1 MEQNIFLLVFAFL
14 TALLIGAAAL
24 VTVTVLAV
32 KSGDRVRI
40 KYTML
45 SVLCVLAAAI
55 CGFFNFGW
63 IRTIATVFAIPVIHT
78 LFFVLV
84 CFRSLPFFERS
95 AILSKYVLWSD
106 VTYLAAYLFLP
117 DGGDS
122 GSYVFFGR
130 IRHDGVIEIAYLLS
144 FILFVVNLVLL
155 CLQIAEKKRYER
167 GNVPSLNNRENKKSA
182 AGALFLCKGYVV
194 IK

>member
-1 MEQNIFLLVFAFL
+1 MEQNIFLLAFAFL

-84 CFRSLPFFERS
+84 CFRSLPFNTSSGRISRTLPLTFFFRTGENRIRTCFS
-95 AILSKYVLWSD
+95 GGFGMTGLSKSRIFFP
-106 VTYLAAYLFLP
+106 LFSLSSTSFCCVCKLP
-117 DGGDS
+117 KEEN
-122 GSYVFFGR
+122 FEKAK
-130 IRHDGVIEIAYLLS
+130 IRLHNKNQ
-144 FILFVVNLVLL
+144 F
-155 CLQIAEKKRYER
+155 
-167 GNVPSLNNRENKKSA
+167 KKSA
-182 AGALFLCKGYVV
+182 RGRSFRLVKNM
-194 IK
+194 

>member
-55 CGFFNFGW
+55 CGFSTSDEFVRSPQCLRFPSSIRCSLSSSASGRFPFSNGRRFFRNTSSGRISRTLPLTFFFRTGENR
-63 IRTIATVFAIPVIHT
+63 IRT
-78 LFFVLV
+78 
-84 CFRSLPFFERS
+84 CFSVGFGMTG
-95 AILSKYVLWSD
+95 LSKSRIFFP
-106 VTYLAAYLFLP
+106 LFSLSSTSFCCVCKLP
-117 DGGDS
+117 KEEN
-122 GSYVFFGR
+122 FEKAK
-130 IRHDGVIEIAYLLS
+130 IRLHNKNQ
-144 FILFVVNLVLL
+144 F
-155 CLQIAEKKRYER
+155 
-167 GNVPSLNNRENKKSA
+167 KKSA
-182 AGALFLCKGYVV
+182 RGRSFRLVKN
-194 IK
+194 I